1 MWGEA
6 KGAQRGHP
14 GVHRRASSTLL
25 NRGKLA
31 TSANSETHP
40 AQMFPGFMLSVNRV
54 ILTELLLKS
63 RPQNNLCHAV
73 LGFSL
78 FLLMATS
85 GRS

>member
-1 MWGEA
+1 MKGGERENQ
-6 KGAQRGHP
+6 K
-14 GVHRRASSTLL
+14 VHQRASGTLL
-25 NRGKLA
+25 NRGGLA

-40 AQMFPGFMLSVNRV
+40 AQMFPGFMLNMNQV
-54 ILTELLLKS
+54 ILTKLSLKS
-63 RPQNNLCHAV
+63 LPQNNLCHAV